1 MTKNQQWYLVILG
14 GVFMILGGLGWD
26 AVIHSQEHSHL
37 VVEALFNP
45 SNPFENPAH
54 IAIGIGLVWTTIA
67 TLAGFTADWLE
78 ARNWHSQWKTLILP
92 VALWLVM
99 GVAGTVALVT
109 LAEIP

>member
-1 MTKNQQWYLVILG
+1 MTKNQKGYLVILG
-14 GVFMILGGLGWD
+14 GVLMILGGLGWD
-26 AVIHSQEHSHL
+26 AVIHSQEHAHL

-54 IAIGIGLVWTTIA
+54 IVIGLGLIGTTMA
-67 TLAGFTADWLE
+67 TLAGFTVNWLE
-78 ARNWHSQWKTLILP
+78 ARNWHRQWKSLVLP
-92 VALWLVM
+92 MVLWLLM